1 MAITEV
7 RKLPEDKQDAIAA
20 LIIKELED
28 ERRWGQSFL
37 SSQEPAVP
45 ASLRELVPRSGRAR
59 PASVLPVEDLRHFYA
74 GNTSG
79 LFRIDS

>member
-1 MAITEV
+1 M
-7 RKLPEDKQDAIAA
+7 
-20 LIIKELED
+20 
-28 ERRWGQSFL
+28 GQSFFVF
-37 SSQEPAVP
+37 SRAAVP
-45 ASLRELVPRSGRAR
+45 APSSLR